1 MGDKLGYREL
11 FDPQVMADI
20 NAIWLFGKEKKV
32 KKKAEVLKL
41 KVLEGGKMQ
50 ISNYSNDMD
59 ILGPFIK
66 DEKHNGE
73 DIHKVINNV
82 HLDYEAAR
90 LKRKDIELTIYYRD
104 LLSFLIKNYGH

>member
-1 MGDKLGYREL
+1 
-11 FDPQVMADI
+11 
-20 NAIWLFGKEKKV
+20 
-32 KKKAEVLKL
+32 
-41 KVLEGGKMQ
+41 MQ

-104 LLSFLIKNYGH
+104 LLSFLIKKLWALVSQQCFYRLTLNQKKSFGEAF